1 MDRRCHGEAMRSL
14 AEWLLMFMASD
25 PLGITTSCSHA
36 DRFSHGL
43 FGGTTANLKAARCQ
57 QTTQSAGLASV
68 IDTPSRAT
76 AQCRHQDTSAA
87 PPGLLRLGCD
97 PLHDHLLVA
106 ESPGLLAWHPLSRW
120 AELLREREIDAVLV
134 SVAGMAA
141 DEMGTDAETTGEHC
155 SGSGPWL
162 DRASCGHDVTLL
174 PLGSR
179 PLVLIH
185 APAGPCARDQS
196 PRPWQLLLPPADH
209 QPQLWRELQR
219 LDLLPLRDCS
229 VADCESWLQALLQ
242 GPHLLPAHLSLL
254 EEPHWRE
261 AGLKAVPPPEP
272 LEESLWLL
280 VREGEED
287 LPAIKA
293 LSERLQQRL
302 LEGNRDMQPM
312 V

>member
-1 MDRRCHGEAMRSL
+1 MDRRCHGEAMWSL
-14 AEWLLMFMASD
+14 AEWLSPSVATNPTRIATACNHEHRS
-25 PLGITTSCSHA
+25 
-36 DRFSHGL
+36 SHGL
-43 FGGTTANLKAARCQ
+43 FGGTTANPKAARCQ
-57 QTTQSAGLASV
+57 QTTQSTGLASV

-76 AQCRHQDTSAA
+76 AQCRHQLNPAA
-87 PPGLLRLGCD
+87 PAGPLRLGCD
-97 PLHDHLLVA
+97 PLHCHLLV
-106 ESPGLLAWHPLSRW
+106 EEPPGLLAWDPLSRW
-120 AELLREREIDAVLV
+120 VELLREGAIDAALV

-141 DEMGTDAETTGEHC
+141 DEMGAVTETTGGHR

-162 DRASCGHDVTLL
+162 DRASCGHAVTLL

-185 APAGPCARDQS
+185 APAGPGARDQS

-229 VADCESWLQALLQ
+229 ADDCESWLQALLQ

-254 EEPHWRE
+254 EEPPWRE

-280 VREGEED
+280 VREGEEG
-287 LPAIKA
+287 LPAIEA
-293 LSERLQQRL
+293 LIERLQDRL
-302 LEGNRDMQPM
+302 LESSRGMQPM
-312 V
+312 D

>member
-1 MDRRCHGEAMRSL
+1 M
-14 AEWLLMFMASD
+14 
-25 PLGITTSCSHA
+25 
-36 DRFSHGL
+36 
-43 FGGTTANLKAARCQ
+43 
-57 QTTQSAGLASV
+57 
-68 IDTPSRAT
+68 
-76 AQCRHQDTSAA
+76 
-87 PPGLLRLGCD
+87 
-97 PLHDHLLVA
+97 
-106 ESPGLLAWHPLSRW
+106 AWHPLSRW
-120 AELLREREIDAVLV
+120 GVLLRERAIDAALV

-141 DEMGTDAETTGEHC
+141 EEAGADAESTEGHR

-162 DRASCGHDVTLL
+162 DRSTCGHADSLL

-185 APAGPCARDQS
+185 APAPRGKDLS
-196 PRPWQLLLPPADH
+196 TRPWQLLLPPADH

-229 VADCESWLQALLQ
+229 ADDCESWLQALLQ

-280 VREGEED
+280 VREGEEAF
-287 LPAIKA
+287 PAIEA
-293 LSERLQQRL
+293 LIKRLQDRL
-302 LEGNRDMQPM
+302 LEGSRGMQPM
-312 V
+312 D